1 MVNHHF
7 IKSGSIIPLI
17 YVVCDA
23 DSECFLIC
31 TTKFNNVL
39 SQLGKSLLFF
49 CFLFFFLSFNLI
61 IGILNFCRTLRKR
74 ISWQSKPSGT

>member
-39 SQLGKSLLFF
+39 SQIGKSLVFVFFF
-49 CFLFFFLSFNLI
+49 CFYPLI
-61 IGILNFCRTLRKR
+61 
-74 ISWQSKPSGT
+74 